1 MLHVLGPFQ
10 RGEDTVDGITTNIV
24 IRLVILPKIRIIEF
38 DLVRLIG
45 VSRPVIDG

>member
-1 MLHVLGPFQ
+1 MFLVPFSVD
-10 RGEDTVDGITTNIV
+10 EDTVDGITTNIV

-45 VSRPVIDG
+45 VSRPVIDR